1 MPGLHI
7 DLFSLSWHSLSVNK
21 IHMIFDLQLR
31 LYRQFI
37 YKKKISPLHP
47 CACLLFFSLHSLFGF
62 HSFSFNTLLLMLWS
76 AKCCYYNIVFFSLFF
91 LFFSA
96 HSATSLRFRYIH
108 LCWGCCVHAYLQYR
122 ERHCIWVINVI
133 LWT

>member
-76 AKCCYYNIVFFSLFF
+76 AKCCYYNIVFFLYFSYFSLHTPQHHFDF
-91 LFFSA
+91 GTFIYVGVVVCMNIYSTEKGIAF
-96 HSATSLRFRYIH
+96 
-108 LCWGCCVHAYLQYR
+108 G
-122 ERHCIWVINVI
+122 
-133 LWT
+133 